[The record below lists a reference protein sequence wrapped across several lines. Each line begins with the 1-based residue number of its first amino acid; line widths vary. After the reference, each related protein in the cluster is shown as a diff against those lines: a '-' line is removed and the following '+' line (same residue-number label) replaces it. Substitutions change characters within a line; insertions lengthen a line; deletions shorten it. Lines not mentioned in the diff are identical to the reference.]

1 VTLSLGH
8 PFLIKTKHFSFKSLL
23 DQRFSTVQQH
33 QWANKLLG
41 FDLCI
46 EYNPGVSNVVV
57 DALSR
62 CDMEE
67 AATIMALLSPLF
79 LLFDDMCHELMPE

>member
-8 PFLIKTKHFSFKSLL
+8 LFLIKTKHFSFKFLL
-23 DQRFSTVQQH
+23 DQRFSTIQQH

-57 DALSR
+57 DALSHR
-62 CDMEE
+62 NMEE
-67 AATIMALLSPLF
+67 VATIMALLSPSF
-79 LLFDDMCHELMPE
+79 LLFDDLCHELMPK